1 MATRMKAKDYQK
13 ELEDLT
19 VKLGVIKARIQMRL
33 LTLCKQHPDVI
44 VGHMNDTDIKAN
56 SIGNSSYISRMNVED
71 CIATIDKIEKYLE
84 AQHPHKQTTIEGF

>member
-1 MATRMKAKDYQK
+1 MARRMKAKDYQK
-13 ELEDLT
+13 ELDDLT
-19 VKLGVIKARIQMRL
+19 VKLGVIKAKIQMRL

-44 VGHMNDTDIKAN
+44 VGHMNDTDIKAS
-56 SIGNSSYISRMNVED
+56 SIANPNYISRMHIED